1 MEKTNNSKGKIVAL
15 ILSIVLIVSALVVC
29 LIVILPKG
37 ESKAKAVM
45 QCSVNPDVQFVLDA
59 NDRVLQ
65 VNFLNEDAEVLLN
78 GVDFKGKTAEE
89 AGKYFVQLCTE
100 AGYINANTTGHRVD
114 ITFSCENPSEF
125 EQIQQK
131 VVKGINKYFDDNG
144 IIAGAVASIN
154 SNLDDALTKLGVSA
168 SEFND
173 LSNEEKLALIK
184 SKSEE
189 FKGVAVSLRDDIN
202 TYIEQLKNS
211 DAFKGIPTLE
221 ESIVELE
228 NQINNSSLDADT
240 KNLLTKKLDSIKN
253 QLKQLQDQLKKQIND
268 KLKNLKQQS
277 KTIFNS
283 AKQVLQQKQNE
294 AKQILEQHKQQFEA
308 NSETIKAQI
317 EEYRNGLK

>member
-1 MEKTNNSKGKIVAL
+1 MEKTNSKGKIIAL

-29 LIVILPKG
+29 LIIIFPKG

-45 QCSVNPDVQFVLDA
+45 ECSVNPDVQFVLDT

-131 VVKGINKYFDDNG
+131 VVKSINKYFDDNG

-154 SNLDDALTKLGVSA
+154 TSFNDALTKLGVSA
-168 SEFND
+168 SEFNN
-173 LSNEEKLALIK
+173 LTNEEKLALIK

-189 FKGVAVSLRDDIN
+189 LKDVAVSLRDDIN

-211 DAFKGIPTLE
+211 DAFKRIPTLE
-221 ESIVELE
+221 ESIAELE
-228 NQINNSSLDADT
+228 NQINSSSLDTNT
-240 KNLLTKKLDSIKN
+240 KNLLIQQLNSIKS
-253 QLKQLQDQLKKQIND
+253 QLKQLQDQLKQQIDAKMND
-268 KLKNLKQQS
+268 LKQQS
-277 KTIFNS
+277 KAIFNS
-283 AKQVLQQKQNE
+283 AKQVLQQRKNE

-308 NSETIKAQI
+308 NSETIKSQI
-317 EEYRNGLK
+317 EAYRNSLK